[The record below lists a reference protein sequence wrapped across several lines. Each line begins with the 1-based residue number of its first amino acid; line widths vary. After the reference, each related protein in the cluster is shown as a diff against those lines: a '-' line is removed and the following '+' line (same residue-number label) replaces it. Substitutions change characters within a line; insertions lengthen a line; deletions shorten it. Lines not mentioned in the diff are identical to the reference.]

1 MLLAA
6 PPILAP
12 ESSSMTG
19 GFCNKNV
26 FSLSITQL
34 RSGTCPWGAWP
45 AWYRAAA
52 TCVVP

>member
-1 MLLAA
+1 MLATA
-6 PPILAP
+6 PQILAP

-34 RSGTCPWGAWP
+34 TSGTCPWGAWLV
-45 AWYRAAA
+45 WYRTAA
-52 TCVVP
+52 TCVVL